1 MEIWCCEMCGMCAIQ
16 DEAQGAMKGDISV
29 YSLYV
34 YSLYVHSLYVHSL
47 YVHSLYVTIVFKLN
61 E

>member
-1 MEIWCCEMCGMCAIQ
+1 MCGMCAIQ
-16 DEAQGAMKGDISV
+16 DEAQGAMTGDISV

-34 YSLYVHSLYVHSL
+34 HTLYVHSLYVHSL